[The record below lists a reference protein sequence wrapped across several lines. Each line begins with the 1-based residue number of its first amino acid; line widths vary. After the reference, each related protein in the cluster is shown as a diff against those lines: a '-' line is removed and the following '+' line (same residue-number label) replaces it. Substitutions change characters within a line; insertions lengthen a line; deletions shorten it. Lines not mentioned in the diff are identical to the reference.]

1 MNLVVGPD
9 HALYVVYYDQSSP
22 QAIRLRKSTDL
33 GATFSPAVTVATLG
47 TTGTNGD
54 LGLNG
59 GFRANA
65 FPQAAVNPVNGHI
78 YVTYNDNPAGPDGAD
93 VLVAT
98 STDGGAS
105 FGAPVWVNDDAT
117 TNSQFFPT
125 INVTPDGSK
134 VGVFFYDRRLDPA
147 DLRIDYFGAIATDAG
162 GTLRFSPN
170 FRVTQQPFGVVIGVD
185 PVINPSYMG
194 DYDMV
199 GVDNANF
206 YPVWGDNSDF
216 NPVDNRFNA
225 NIRTATVSVN
235 AGNSPEV
242 ITTTPTGPT
251 AGPVS
256 SVGSRSTGRSSS
268 PPSRRRWRP

>member
-1 MNLVVGPD
+1 M
-9 HALYVVYYDQSSP
+9 
-22 QAIRLRKSTDL
+22 
-33 GATFSPAVTVATLG
+33 
-47 TTGTNGD
+47 
-54 LGLNG
+54 
-59 GFRANA
+59 
-65 FPQAAVNPVNGHI
+65 
-78 YVTYNDNPAGPDGAD
+78 
-93 VLVAT
+93 
-98 STDGGAS
+98 
-105 FGAPVWVNDDAT
+105 
-117 TNSQFFPT
+117 
-125 INVTPDGSK
+125 
-134 VGVFFYDRRLDPA
+134 
-147 DLRIDYFGAIATDAG
+147 
-162 GTLRFSPN
+162 
-170 FRVTQQPFGVVIGVD
+170 VIGVD

-256 SVGSRSTGRSSS
+256 SVRVTFNRPIFLPSFTPSLATLTGPGSTRSR
-268 PPSRRRWRP
+268 